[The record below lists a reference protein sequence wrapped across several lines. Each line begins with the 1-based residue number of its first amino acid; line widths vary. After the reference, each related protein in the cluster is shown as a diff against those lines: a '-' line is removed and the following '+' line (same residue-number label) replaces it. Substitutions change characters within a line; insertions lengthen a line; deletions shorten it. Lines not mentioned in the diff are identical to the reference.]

1 MVWPQSPPPLASVS
15 PRRETLPVSHC
26 LFAGQAVMGGGAP
39 PSRAAPSRAAGPSAL
54 GASSGFQ
61 MRMGMLCYCLRLWL
75 FIPWVRRHQF
85 FCFLPPK
92 SCCCFFF
99 LSIEVQLVSQYA
111 VNLCCEHSD
120 SGGHTFFFILFPF
133 TICHGILNVVPE
145 SYSQQALFLS
155 PCL

>member
-1 MVWPQSPPPLASVS
+1 MASVPTAFGVRVSKTRDAACLSLSLCWSGGHGGRGASLTGRPLQSCWSVSSGGVQRVSDANGDALLLPEALALHPLGQAS
-15 PRRETLPVSHC
+15 PVLL
-26 LFAGQAVMGGGAP
+26 LFASQI
-39 PSRAAPSRAAGPSAL
+39 L
-54 GASSGFQ
+54 
-61 MRMGMLCYCLRLWL
+61 LL
-75 FIPWVRRHQF
+75 
-85 FCFLPPK
+85 
-92 SCCCFFF
+92 FFF